1 VEAQGFLFSRPV
13 PADGVQALLDR
24 FGVCGWPRGQ
34 SPRSIKGE
42 GSETPSTALTD
53 ERGG

>member
-1 VEAQGFLFSRPV
+1 
-13 PADGVQALLDR
+13 VQALLDR

-34 SPRSIKGE
+34 SPRSRNDAGRE
-42 GSETPSTALTD
+42 SSTALSD